1 MKTSLNATLL
11 ESLLESAQFLH
22 SSLDLDHLLKHL
34 LRTVMGRRLVSKGLI
49 AVSEG
54 GTLRLAL
61 ARGLAGLRPGQPF
74 EEESAR
80 QAGIEKLYKIKDGD
94 ELVGLMGLGR
104 AMRSGDS
111 SEEEFLKALLGIA
124 ASGIGNARSHAE
136 AKRLNRDLDQNLQDL
151 QALLE
156 MVQSLTS
163 ILNPD
168 DVARLLALTLAGR
181 WGVSRYAVTAWKEG
195 HPQVVRQRGLTLPDP
210 DALRKAAD
218 GIQQAVR
225 VEDLEDGDLKKAL
238 KEQKGALAFP
248 LRSKDALTG
257 LAVLGTRLGGL
268 QFSDQDLR
276 FGAGLAAQAVVAL
289 ENGWHFHESL
299 EKRKMEQEIE
309 LAASI
314 QKDLFP
320 AQLPELEGFE
330 SAAFS
335 RAARQVGGD
344 YYDVLPAGEALPEN
358 THLFCVA
365 DVSGKGIPAS
375 LLMSSIQ
382 ATLRALIPGQPSL
395 VSLVSRT
402 SELLYATTPA
412 SKYATAILARIEP
425 QTGAVTCVNAGHN
438 DGLLLSPDGKVDHW
452 KSTGPPLGLIPGIPF
467 QESRFELAPGDLLAL
482 YSDGV
487 VEAQNSSEEE
497 FEEERLVRCLQA
509 HRGKP
514 AAEIIDLLFE
524 EIDAF
529 AAGHPQ
535 HDDITVM
542 LVKRLAEGH

>member
-22 SSLDLDHLLKHL
+22 ASLDLDRLLKHL
-34 LRTVMGRRLVSKGLI
+34 LRTVMGRRLVGKGLI

-54 GTLRLAL
+54 GALRLAL
-61 ARGLAGLRPGQPF
+61 TRGLPGLKPGQTF
-74 EEESAR
+74 DEEKAR
-80 QAGIEKLYKIKDGD
+80 QAGIDQLNKIMDGQ
-94 ELVGLMGLGR
+94 ELVGLMGLGK
-104 AMRSGDS
+104 AMRKGDP

-124 ASGIGNARSHAE
+124 ASGIGNARSHAQTQ
-136 AKRLNRDLDQNLQDL
+136 RLNRDLDQNLQDL

-181 WGVSRYAVTAWKEG
+181 WGVSRYGVSAWKEG
-195 HPQVVRQRGLTLPDP
+195 HPHVLRKRGLKLPDP
-210 DALRKAAD
+210 QTLRAAAD
-218 GIQQAVR
+218 GLEEAVR
-225 VEDLEDGDLKKAL
+225 VEDLQDGDFKDAL
-238 KEQKGALAFP
+238 KQQKGAVVFP
-248 LRSKDALTG
+248 LRSKGALMG
-257 LAVLGTRLGGL
+257 LVVLGARLGGL
-268 QFSDQDLR
+268 QFTQQDLR
-276 FGAGLAAQAVVAL
+276 FGTGLAAQAVVAL

-299 EKRKMEQEIE
+299 EKRKMEQELE
-309 LAASI
+309 VAASI

-320 AQLPELEGFE
+320 AQLPQVKGFE
-330 SAAFS
+330 SAAYS

-344 YYDVLPAGEALPEN
+344 YYDVLPVGEAMPEN
-358 THLFCVA
+358 PHLFCVA

-375 LLMSSIQ
+375 LLMSNIQ
-382 ATLRALIPGQPSL
+382 ATMRALIPGEPSM
-395 VSLVSRT
+395 VGLVSRT

-425 QTGAVTCVNAGHN
+425 ETGAVICVNAGHN
-438 DGLLLSPDGKVDHW
+438 DGILLTAKGKVEHW
-452 KSTGPPLGLIPGIPF
+452 KSTGPPLGLIPAIPF
-467 QESRFELAPGDLLAL
+467 QESRFELAPGDLLAF

-509 HRGKP
+509 HREKP
-514 AAEIIDLLFE
+514 ASEIIDQLFA

-529 AAGHPQ
+529 AADHPQ

-542 LVKRLAEGH
+542 LVKRVA